1 MNPPHTPGVI
11 VTVNLSTG
19 KITSAVHSRNQW
31 YRMLGGR
38 PLVIDQLAQ
47 HGETCWVV
55 ASSPFAGLAIPLFGA
70 ATIGYRD
77 CCGIF
82 RTEQIYGTLAAVL
95 RQYGIEALVVTG
107 QTAAQKNMVIELGVG
122 TVQLVDAGSSLLDEQ
137 LTIGQAA
144 DLAWPG
150 ATLVNRQGRRLAD
163 QAGSALAASGV
174 RGIAYQTL
182 GDARAIECSPARD
195 TISRLV
201 KASPLLSGPC
211 GVQSFGWSALAGL
224 SQSLGLLPTVV
235 NQSVLPTDDVAVR
248 PDHLV
253 GCVGCGI
260 ACFGVDSQQRPDP
273 DWLEQSSY
281 RGLLGVTNQLL
292 FVKLVAFAREQ
303 GISPDW
309 LATIVSEVADN
320 PLEIASQLIL
330 GEITLSQIMEY
341 EPKRVLR
348 IAGQPLPPF
357 DPRGAVGQTLAR
369 LISSQPGSYQ
379 TAFVLAAELLRKPLA
394 LERMSVSGK
403 ARLIAMLEDAR
414 AAGDGVGAC
423 LLSGCAVDV
432 EEFAVLL
439 TELFAEEISTAQLL
453 AIGRRTVLMERR
465 LNRSAERLIDPRQQ
479 LPAFLFEQLGING
492 QPPLDHHLL
501 QDEWQRYEF
510 IRREQEQAFC

>member
-70 ATIGYRD
+70 ATIGYKD
-77 CCGIF
+77 CWGIF

-122 TVQLVDAGSSLLDEQ
+122 GVQLVDAGSSLLDEQ
-137 LTIGQAA
+137 LSTGPAA
-144 DLAWPG
+144 DLTWPG
-150 ATLVNRQGRRLAD
+150 ATLVNRQGKRLAD

-174 RGIAYQTL
+174 RGIAYQTP
-182 GDARAIECSPARD
+182 GDARSIECSPASD
-195 TISRLV
+195 TIDRLV

-224 SQSLGLLPTVV
+224 SQSLGLLPTIG
-235 NQSVLPTDDVAVR
+235 NQSVLPADDVAVR
-248 PDHLV
+248 ADHLV

-281 RGLLGVTNQLL
+281 RGLLGVTNQSL
-292 FVKLVAFAREQ
+292 FAKLVAFAREQ

-320 PLEIASQLIL
+320 PLEIASQLVL

-341 EPKRVLR
+341 EPKQALR

-357 DPRGAVGQTLAR
+357 DPRGALGQTLAR
-369 LISSQPGSYQ
+369 LVSSQPGSYQ

-394 LERMSVSGK
+394 LERLNVSGK

-432 EEFAVLL
+432 EEFAGLL

-465 LNRSAERLIDPRQQ
+465 LNRSAERVIDPRQQ
-479 LPAFLFEQLGING
+479 LPAFLFEQPWIHG
-492 QPPLDHHLL
+492 QPPLDQQLL
-501 QDEWQRYEF
+501 QDEWQRYEL

>member
-1 MNPPHTPGVI
+1 M
-11 VTVNLSTG
+11 
-19 KITSAVHSRNQW
+19 
-31 YRMLGGR
+31 
-38 PLVIDQLAQ
+38 IDQLAQ

-95 RQYGIEALVVTG
+95 RQSGIDALVVTG
-107 QTAAQKNMVIELGVG
+107 QTASQKNVVIELGVG
-122 TVQLVDAGSSLLDEQ
+122 SVQLVDAGSSLLDEQ
-137 LTIGQAA
+137 LTIGPAA
-144 DLAWPG
+144 DLTWPG
-150 ATLVNRQGRRLAD
+150 ATLVNRQGKRLAD

-174 RGIAYQTL
+174 RGIAYQTP
-182 GDARAIECSPARD
+182 GDARSIECSPASD
-195 TISRLV
+195 TIDRLV

-224 SQSLGLLPTVV
+224 SQSLGLLPTIGI
-235 NQSVLPTDDVAVR
+235 QSVLPADDAAVR
-248 PDHLV
+248 ADHLV

-281 RGLLGVTNQLL
+281 RGLLGVTNQSL
-292 FVKLVAFAREQ
+292 FAKLVTFAREQ

-320 PLEIASQLIL
+320 PLEIASQLVL
-330 GEITLSQIMEY
+330 GEITLSQIIEY
-341 EPKRVLR
+341 EPKRSLR

-369 LISSQPGSYQ
+369 LVSSQPGSYQ

-394 LERMSVSGK
+394 LERLNVSGK

-432 EEFAVLL
+432 EEFAGLL
-439 TELFAEEISTAQLL
+439 TELYDEEISTAQLL

-465 LNRSAERLIDPRQQ
+465 LNRSAERLFDPRQQ
-479 LPAFLFEQLGING
+479 LPAFLFEQPGING
-492 QPPLDHHLL
+492 QPPLDHQLIK
-501 QDEWQRYEF
+501 DEWQRYEL